1 MEKTGNKQ
9 GGVDEW
15 LNVLGFFY
23 KGRQCKDCTKYH
35 SEIPTYGDLISNCCV
50 PQFFKHESKAKSL
63 N

>member
-9 GGVDEW
+9 GGMAECF
-15 LNVLGFFY
+15 GFFFY